1 MHIPKFKVSFD
12 YEKKV
17 KDKPMKIKKS
27 HAVSLRKA
35 RFIVGTF
42 LVLILVYCTFTVI
55 QSRAIAV
62 KNRSLR
68 ENVTAL
74 TKKLDE
80 ASAGSTSYNPV
91 VGQYLTDFLT
101 IYYTVDKS
109 QTSDRDRELRGYFA
123 KNLLFDGSKQNDVDM
138 TLKRTKLNGIFTVD
152 GIKTGQF
159 DLTVNENGQ
168 DKELTV
174 NVPYQQSNEKL
185 TVIGYPYIAEQ
196 INSIGQVGTARFAKN
211 GKALTDE
218 NTVKHIQEFTDQFIH
233 KYLSSS
239 KKEMSLVMADPQG
252 LEGLATLDSLN
263 DSDINVTGT
272 EAHPK
277 VDVKFT
283 VKAKDSDIVQN
294 QFIHLELKKQDN
306 TYFVTKLVQA

>member
-1 MHIPKFKVSFD
+1 MHIPKFKVNFD

-35 RFIVGTF
+35 RFIVGSF

-74 TKKLDE
+74 TKQLDE

-91 VGQYLTDFLT
+91 VGQYLNDFLT
-101 IYYTVDKS
+101 TYYTVDKS
-109 QTSDRDRELRGYFA
+109 QLSDRTKTLQSYFA

-138 TLKRTKLNGIFTVD
+138 SLKRTKLNGIFTVD

-159 DLTVNENGQ
+159 DLTVTENGQ

-174 NVPYQQSNEKL
+174 NVPYQQKNEKL

-196 INSIGQVGTARFAKN
+196 IDSVGQIGKARFAKN
-211 GKALTDE
+211 AKAITDSG
-218 NTVKHIQEFTDQFIH
+218 TVKHVQQFTDQFVR

-239 KKEMSLVMADPQG
+239 KKEMSLLMADPQG
-252 LEGLATLDSLN
+252 LESMATLDSLN
-263 DSDINVTGT
+263 DSDINVSGT

-277 VDVKFT
+277 VDVKFS

>member
-1 MHIPKFKVSFD
+1 MHIPKINVSFD
-12 YEKKV
+12 YEKRV

-35 RFIVGTF
+35 RFIAGAI
-42 LVLILVYCTFTVI
+42 LILIIVYCTFSVI
-55 QSRAIAV
+55 QARAIAV

-68 ENVTAL
+68 ENVTTL
-74 TKKLDE
+74 TKRLDE

-91 VGQYLTDFLT
+91 VGQYLSDFLT
-101 IYYTVDKS
+101 AYYTVDKS
-109 QTSDRDRELRGYFA
+109 QTSDRDSKLRGFFA
-123 KNLLFDGSKQNDVDM
+123 KNLNFSSSNRNNVDM
-138 TLKRTKLNGIFTVD
+138 VLKRTKLNGIFTVD

-174 NVPYQQSNEKL
+174 NVPYQQNNEKL
-185 TVIGYPYIAEQ
+185 TVVGYPYIAEQ
-196 INSIGQVGTARFAKN
+196 INSVGQVGAARFAKN
-211 GKALTDE
+211 GKSLTNPD
-218 NTVKHIQEFTDQFIH
+218 TVKHIQQFTEQFVN

-239 KKEMSLVMADPQG
+239 QKEMSLLMSDPQG
-252 LEGLATLDSLN
+252 LDGSAILDSLN
-263 DSDINVTGT
+263 DSDVNVSGT
-272 EAHPK
+272 ETHPK

-283 VKAKDSDIVQN
+283 VKAKDSDIVQE